1 MKDEFVKMKTTEAQ
15 TVYLRKEAID
25 AVEEVPASAR
35 VEGHSKVYVAGFK
48 FLIPGTA
55 EEVLKVIKD

>member
-1 MKDEFVKMKTTEAQ
+1 MKEEFVKLKTTEAQ
-15 TVYLRKEAID
+15 VVYLRKQAVD

-48 FLIPGTA
+48 FSIPEAA
-55 EEVLKVIKD
+55 EEILNKIKD

>member
-1 MKDEFVKMKTTEAQ
+1 MKDEFVKMRTTEAQ
-15 TVYLRKEAID
+15 TVYLRKQAVD

-48 FLIPGTA
+48 FLISETA
-55 EEVLKVIKD
+55 EEVLKAIKD